1 MANDSLL
8 VDRANAR
15 RVLTSGQT
23 FLTFAGGETYLLFQQ
38 GFPLRE
44 FCAFEVLRD
53 EAALERMVSEM
64 LRPIIDAAA
73 AGGHGVITD
82 CFLWRASP
90 DYVAKLG
97 YGPDD
102 VRHFNH
108 EGIAALRRVLQDAAA
123 RSGPRPGPL
132 VLAADPGPRGDG
144 YALKPGQEL
153 DAAAARDYHRTQLA
167 AIAETDAAV
176 VTALTMTNVAETV
189 GLGLAARDLGLPL
202 IVSPTV
208 ETDGT
213 LPDGTP
219 LGEFITRVD
228 DALGGDPI
236 FYMVNCAHPT
246 HLEPTLERARERSER
261 WLSRFR
267 GFRSNASSKSH
278 QELDEATE
286 IDRGDVAQVAAGIG
300 RMHQRYG
307 LWAVGGC
314 CGTDA
319 EHLRAIAAACRRA

>member
-1 MANDSLL
+1 MPGGAQL
-8 VDRANAR
+8 VDRASAR
-15 RVLTSGQT
+15 RVLTAGDT
-23 FLTFAGGETYLLFQQ
+23 FLTFGGGETHLLFQQ
-38 GFPLRE
+38 GYPLRE

-53 EAALERMVSEM
+53 DAVFERMASAL
-64 LRPIIDAAA
+64 LRPILDAAA

-90 DYVAKLG
+90 DYMTKLG
-97 YGPDD
+97 YAAED
-102 VRHFNH
+102 VRRFNH
-108 EGIAALRRVLQDAAA
+108 EGVALLRRLLAEAAS
-123 RSGPRPGPL
+123 RPGGHPGPL

-144 YALKPGQEL
+144 YALEPGRTL
-153 DAAAARDYHRTQLA
+153 DAAAARAYHTPQLA
-167 AIAETDAAV
+167 ALAETDAAV
-176 VTALTMTNVAETV
+176 VVALTMTSVAEAV
-189 GLGLAARDLGLPL
+189 GLGLAARDHGLPL

-219 LGEFITRVD
+219 LGDFITSVD

-246 HLEPTLERARERSER
+246 HLEATLDAARLAGAP

-267 GFRSNASSKSH
+267 GIRANASAKSH
-278 QELDEATE
+278 QELDDSTE
-286 IDRGDVAQVAAGIG
+286 LDRGDVNDLAARVANLRA
-300 RMHQRYG
+300 RYD

-319 EHLRAIAAACRRA
+319 EHLKAIATACRR

>member
-1 MANDSLL
+1 MADESLL

-15 RVLTSGQT
+15 RVLTGGGT

-53 EAALERMVSEM
+53 EAAMERMAAEVV
-64 LRPIIDAAA
+64 RPILDAAA

-90 DYVAKLG
+90 DYMAKLG
-97 YGPDD
+97 YAPED
-102 VRHFNH
+102 VRRFNH
-108 EGIAALRRVLQDAAA
+108 EGVAALRRLLADAA
-123 RSGPRPGPL
+123 RRPGPRPGPL

-144 YALKPGQEL
+144 YALKPGQAL
-153 DAAAARDYHRTQLA
+153 DATAARDYHRPQLA

-176 VTALTMTNVAETV
+176 VTALTMTNVPEAV

-202 IVSPTV
+202 IMSPTV

-213 LPDGTP
+213 VPDGTP
-219 LGEFITRVD
+219 IGEFITRVD

-236 FYMVNCAHPT
+236 FYMVNCAYPT
-246 HLEPTLERARERSER
+246 HLEPTLERARQRGEG
-261 WLSRFR
+261 WLARFR

-278 QELDEATE
+278 QELDESTA
-286 IDRGDVAQVAAGIG
+286 IDRGDVADVAAGIA
-300 RMHQRYG
+300 RMQQRYG
-307 LWAVGGC
+307 LWAFGGC

-319 EHLRAIAAACRRA
+319 EHLRAIAAACRR

>member
-1 MANDSLL
+1 MGNDSPL

-15 RVLTSGQT
+15 RVLTAGGT
-23 FLTFAGGETYLLFQQ
+23 FLGFGGGETYLLFQQ

-53 EAALERMVSEM
+53 GAAMERLTQEL
-64 LRPIIDAAA
+64 LRPILDAAA

-97 YGPDD
+97 YTAED
-102 VRHFNH
+102 VRRFNH
-108 EGIAALRRVLQDAAA
+108 EGVAALRRLLADTA
-123 RSGPRPGPL
+123 RRPGPPPGPL

-144 YALKPGQEL
+144 YALKPGQAL
-153 DAAAARDYHRTQLA
+153 DVAAARDYHRTQLA

-176 VTALTMTNVAETV
+176 VTALTMTNVAEAV
-189 GLGLAARDLGLPL
+189 GLGLAAREVGLPL

-208 ETDGT
+208 ETDGS

-246 HLEPTLERARERSER
+246 HLEATLDRARERGES

-267 GFRSNASSKSH
+267 GFRTNASAKSH
-278 QELDEATE
+278 QELDDAIEL
-286 IDRGDVAQVAAGIG
+286 DRGDVPDLAR
-300 RMHQRYG
+300 RMADLRRRHELRV
-307 LWAVGGC
+307 VGGC

-319 EHLRAIAAACRRA
+319 EHIRAIAAACRG